1 MHSCRVI
8 GFSSNVL
15 QMFLQMQIHFKGNS
29 FSPTGRLLR
38 SAQPTIVIESNRDL
52 TWSSMP
58 PVAENKSLKV
68 EIKRLKGENGKMKDS
83 LKYYKRKASD
93 LAETVKNL
101 NIVINELKEK
111 FSFSDEILTSLTKS
125 AASIPVEL
133 FKETSKRTCPE
144 KSMTF
149 LWGLFCIYLE
159 IGLDS

>member
-101 NIVINELKEK
+101 
-111 FSFSDEILTSLTKS
+111 KS